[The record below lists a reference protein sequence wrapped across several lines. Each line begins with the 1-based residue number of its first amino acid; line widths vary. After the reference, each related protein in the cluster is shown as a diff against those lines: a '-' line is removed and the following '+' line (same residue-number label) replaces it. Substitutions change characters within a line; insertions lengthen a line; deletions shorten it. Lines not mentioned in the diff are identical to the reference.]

1 VDAIRAAVATVCLLA
16 ALPACAENWASLG
29 SNVTASAAVDM
40 DSVRPAEGMPDRLGA
55 WVRYTYPM
63 SIDCAPPRGCR
74 ASSQRVYVLVNCA
87 AQGVAYV
94 QRISYDLNGN
104 VVGQTDANLNA
115 TQSLARPGSAE
126 GELWRAFCPAY
137 PDRFERP

>member
-1 VDAIRAAVATVCLLA
+1 
-16 ALPACAENWASLG
+16 
-29 SNVTASAAVDM
+29 
-40 DSVRPAEGMPDRLGA
+40 
-55 WVRYTYPM
+55 M

-104 VVGQTDANLNA
+104 LVGQTDANLNA

-126 GELWRAFCPAY
+126 GELWRALCPAY